1 MIKYLILLL
10 LIPMIM
16 FSQETEE
23 ENIWQPLEFL
33 IGSWIGDET
42 GKAGIGKGERTY
54 EYIMN
59 KKYIKMQNI
68 SRFEPQEKNPN
79 GETHEDLTIFS
90 RDEIRKLFVIRQFNI
105 EGFVNTF
112 ILDTLKSDYRNFV
125 FVSESTENSPKGL
138 KARLTYKINNKDEFM
153 EFFELAYPG
162 KDYEIW
168 LRNFWRRNRN

>member
-1 MIKYLILLL
+1 MKYLFILLI
-10 LIPMIM
+10 IPLMVL
-16 FSQETEE
+16 SQEQDE
-23 ENIWQPLEFL
+23 ENMWEPFEFL

-54 EYIMN
+54 EYTLN

-90 RDEIRKLFVIRQFNI
+90 RDDLRNLFVIRQFNI

-112 ILDTLKSDYRNFV
+112 ILDTLNSDNRHFV

-138 KARLTYKINNKDEFM
+138 KARLTYKIDNKDEFT
-153 EFFELAYPG
+153 EYFELAFPG
-162 KDYEIW
+162 KEYEIW
-168 LRNFWRRNRN
+168 LRNFWRRDRN